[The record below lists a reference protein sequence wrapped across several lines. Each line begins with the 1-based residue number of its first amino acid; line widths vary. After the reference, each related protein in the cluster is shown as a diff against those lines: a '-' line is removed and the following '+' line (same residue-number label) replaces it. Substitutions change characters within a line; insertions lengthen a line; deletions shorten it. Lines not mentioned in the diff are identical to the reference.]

1 MKLNNLSAKKIC
13 RLISTGMVFSMLVIT
28 GIFGGIMQDT
38 RIFIAGGTLTLCAF
52 FWIWLLVLFFGKRL
66 SHFTSNLCRTLD
78 NMINGGDYTMTIGE
92 RIKKI
97 RVFRKMTMD
106 ELGGALGFEG
116 KNMSVRISQY
126 ETGARI
132 PGEDMILKLADALRC
147 NYKAISD
154 YSLGAAEDIIETLF
168 WLEESA
174 TSLPARGKG
183 TRFPEYTAP
192 GNLIHL
198 TAMTPAKSSETAR
211 PTYNEDDYDSAGS
224 PVALTFE
231 YGLVNDFLSE
241 WCEMKTKLNSGEISP
256 NEYFEWKITW
266 PQA

>member
-1 MKLNNLSAKKIC
+1 
-13 RLISTGMVFSMLVIT
+13 
-28 GIFGGIMQDT
+28 
-38 RIFIAGGTLTLCAF
+38 
-52 FWIWLLVLFFGKRL
+52 
-66 SHFTSNLCRTLD
+66 
-78 NMINGGDYTMTIGE
+78 MTIGE

-132 PGEDMILKLADALRC
+132 PGEDMILKLADALHC

-198 TAMTPAKSSETAR
+198 TAMTPANLPR
-211 PTYNEDDYDSAGS
+211 LPDQ
-224 PVALTFE
+224 LTTKMIMT
-231 YGLVNDFLSE
+231 VQAHLSH
-241 WCEMKTKLNSGEISP
+241 
-256 NEYFEWKITW
+256 
-266 PQA
+266 

>member
-1 MKLNNLSAKKIC
+1 
-13 RLISTGMVFSMLVIT
+13 
-28 GIFGGIMQDT
+28 
-38 RIFIAGGTLTLCAF
+38 
-52 FWIWLLVLFFGKRL
+52 
-66 SHFTSNLCRTLD
+66 
-78 NMINGGDYTMTIGE
+78 MTIGE

-132 PGEDMILKLADALRC
+132 PGEDMILKLADALHC

-174 TSLPARGKG
+174 SSLP
-183 TRFPEYTAP
+183 
-192 GNLIHL
+192 
-198 TAMTPAKSSETAR
+198 AR
-211 PTYNEDDYDSAGS
+211 PTYNEDDYESAGS

-231 YGLVNDFLSE
+231 YGLVNDFLTE
-241 WCEMKTKLNSGEISP
+241 WCEMKTKLNNGEISP

-266 PQA
+266 PHTNNNL

>member
-1 MKLNNLSAKKIC
+1 
-13 RLISTGMVFSMLVIT
+13 
-28 GIFGGIMQDT
+28 
-38 RIFIAGGTLTLCAF
+38 
-52 FWIWLLVLFFGKRL
+52 
-66 SHFTSNLCRTLD
+66 
-78 NMINGGDYTMTIGE
+78 MTIGE

-132 PGEDMILKLADALRC
+132 PGEDMILKLADALHC

-168 WLEESA
+168 WLEE
-174 TSLPARGKG
+174 
-183 TRFPEYTAP
+183 EYTAP

-198 TAMTPAKSSETAR
+198 TAMTPAKSSEAAR
-211 PTYNEDDYDSAGS
+211 PTYNEDDYDSTGS

>member
-1 MKLNNLSAKKIC
+1 
-13 RLISTGMVFSMLVIT
+13 
-28 GIFGGIMQDT
+28 
-38 RIFIAGGTLTLCAF
+38 
-52 FWIWLLVLFFGKRL
+52 
-66 SHFTSNLCRTLD
+66 
-78 NMINGGDYTMTIGE
+78 MTIGE

-106 ELGGALGFEG
+106 DLGGALGFEG

-132 PGEDMILKLADALRC
+132 PGDDMIQKLADALHC

-174 TSLPARGKG
+174 SSLPARGKG
-183 TRFPEYTAP
+183 TRFPEYTA
-192 GNLIHL
+192 N
-198 TAMTPAKSSETAR
+198 
-211 PTYNEDDYDSAGS
+211 PTYNEDDYDGAGA
-224 PVALTFE
+224 PIALTFE
-231 YGLVNDFLSE
+231 YGLVNDFLSD
-241 WCEMKTKLNSGEISP
+241 WCEMKTKLNNGEISP

-266 PQA
+266 PHA

>member
-1 MKLNNLSAKKIC
+1 
-13 RLISTGMVFSMLVIT
+13 
-28 GIFGGIMQDT
+28 
-38 RIFIAGGTLTLCAF
+38 
-52 FWIWLLVLFFGKRL
+52 
-66 SHFTSNLCRTLD
+66 
-78 NMINGGDYTMTIGE
+78 MTIGE

-132 PGEDMILKLADALRC
+132 PGEDMILKLADALHC

-174 TSLPARGKG
+174 SITSG
-183 TRFPEYTAP
+183 TWKRYKIPRV
-192 GNLIHL
+192 H
-198 TAMTPAKSSETAR
+198 SSR
-211 PTYNEDDYDSAGS
+211 QPDSS
-224 PVALTFE
+224 
-231 YGLVNDFLSE
+231 
-241 WCEMKTKLNSGEISP
+241 
-256 NEYFEWKITW
+256 
-266 PQA
+266 

>member
-1 MKLNNLSAKKIC
+1 
-13 RLISTGMVFSMLVIT
+13 
-28 GIFGGIMQDT
+28 
-38 RIFIAGGTLTLCAF
+38 
-52 FWIWLLVLFFGKRL
+52 
-66 SHFTSNLCRTLD
+66 
-78 NMINGGDYTMTIGE
+78 MTIGE

-132 PGEDMILKLADALRC
+132 PGEDMILKLADVLHC

-174 TSLPARGKG
+174 SITPG
-183 TRFPEYTAP
+183 TRKRYQIPRVHSSRQPDSSDCNDSGKAFRDCQT
-192 GNLIHL
+192 NL
-198 TAMTPAKSSETAR
+198 
-211 PTYNEDDYDSAGS
+211 
-224 PVALTFE
+224 
-231 YGLVNDFLSE
+231 
-241 WCEMKTKLNSGEISP
+241 
-256 NEYFEWKITW
+256 
-266 PQA
+266 Q

>member
-1 MKLNNLSAKKIC
+1 
-13 RLISTGMVFSMLVIT
+13 
-28 GIFGGIMQDT
+28 
-38 RIFIAGGTLTLCAF
+38 
-52 FWIWLLVLFFGKRL
+52 
-66 SHFTSNLCRTLD
+66 
-78 NMINGGDYTMTIGE
+78 MTIGE

-132 PGEDMILKLADALRC
+132 PGEDMILKLADALHC

-198 TAMTPAKSSETAR
+198 TAMTPAKPSETAR
-211 PTYNEDDYDSAGS
+211 PTYNEDDYDSSGS

-241 WCEMKTKLNSGEISP
+241 WCEMKTKLNNGEISP

-266 PQA
+266 PHA

>member
-1 MKLNNLSAKKIC
+1 
-13 RLISTGMVFSMLVIT
+13 
-28 GIFGGIMQDT
+28 
-38 RIFIAGGTLTLCAF
+38 
-52 FWIWLLVLFFGKRL
+52 
-66 SHFTSNLCRTLD
+66 
-78 NMINGGDYTMTIGE
+78 MTIGE

-132 PGEDMILKLADALRC
+132 PGEDMILKLADALHC

-198 TAMTPAKSSETAR
+198 TAMTPAKLFIVK
-211 PTYNEDDYDSAGS
+211 YNYPKLQSKNGQCCMSVLDNVAKYWISDS
-224 PVALTFE
+224 
-231 YGLVNDFLSE
+231 
-241 WCEMKTKLNSGEISP
+241 
-256 NEYFEWKITW
+256 
-266 PQA
+266 